1 MDVRNIRLETGTI
14 IRDKKL
20 KKDFMLLPDVN
31 IEVDVSEWCE
41 MDKMFGSQMQDHIV
55 SLYYQ
60 TLLDMETFKAEKK
73 NLLLDRYEL
82 GKQLHEKEKD
92 VFFTKMMML
101 QGIKINRD
109 FKFPVVYYTD
119 IRTMET
125 NDSVSFFDDFLIKQN
140 RDFFLSNDLK
150 ICGSNLNLILKK
162 KSSSY
167 LFQTVLVLDNK
178 YYLLNEREI
187 DITKTYTTEFEK
199 LLVKVIKNNFLK
211 CYAIKPLKFSSFS
224 YKLSGKDEAYKD
236 LDRIIKIYGHY
247 LDAVTGKR
255 RYGNYEP
262 DERVKVDVLGLIKA
276 DEKTLKSNIHDI
288 LLSEVNDRI
297 KCLSVEISNCSF
309 QVNITGEME
318 EHFINGIYEQIK
330 KRLKPYPN
338 RSIAVYVKN
347 SGKTPG
353 LEVRP
358 ENGRY
363 YVRVKALVYKFIF
376 FYNPTHYFTEY
387 NNMIEHM
394 YNYINTSK
402 ESRETLIRNHFKEFK
417 WFI

>member
-14 IRDKKL
+14 IKDKKL
-20 KKDFMLLPDVN
+20 KKDFMLLPDVA
-31 IEVDVSEWCE
+31 IEVNVSEWCE

-60 TLLDMETFKAEKK
+60 TLLDMKTFKAEKK

-82 GKQLHEKEKD
+82 GEQLHEKEKD
-92 VFFTKMMML
+92 VFFTKMLM

-109 FKFPVVYYTD
+109 FTFPTVYYTD
-119 IRTMET
+119 IRTMKPE
-125 NDSVSFFDDFLIKQN
+125 DSVSFFDDFLIKQK
-140 RDFFLSNDLK
+140 RDFFLSSDLK
-150 ICGSNLNLILKK
+150 ICSSNLNLILKK
-162 KSSSY
+162 KSSLY

-187 DITKTYTTEFEK
+187 DTTKTYTTEFEK
-199 LLVKVIKNNFLK
+199 LLINVIKNNFLK
-211 CYAIKPLKFSSFS
+211 CYAIKPLKYSPFS
-224 YKLSGKDEAYKD
+224 YKLSGKEETYRN
-236 LDRIIKIYGHY
+236 LDRIIKIYGRY
-247 LDAVTGKR
+247 LDAVTGKK

-262 DERVKVDVLGLIKA
+262 NEKVKVDVLGLIKA

-288 LLSEVNDRI
+288 LLPEVNDRI
-297 KCLSVEISNCSF
+297 KCLYVDISSCSF

-318 EHFINGIYEQIK
+318 EYFISGIYEQIK

-353 LEVRP
+353 LSIIP
-358 ENGRY
+358 DDGSY
-363 YVRVKALVYKFIF
+363 YVNALAYPFL
-376 FYNPTHYFTEY
+376 FYTSKYYFTEY
-387 NNMIEHM
+387 DNMIETM
-394 YNYINTSK
+394 YNDINTSK
-402 ESRETLIRNHFKEFK
+402 KSREMLIRNHFKEFK